1 MELLIEIADKLQSL
15 NRILFVGLGID
26 VGGLQC
32 LSRLPN
38 LKAITWVLEGRMAV
52 RGEGLPEE
60 AISKAFESFEVKP
73 KVEVIRY
80 VGHDLYRDYV
90 TYGPNASRFPFWM

>member
-1 MELLIEIADKLQSL
+1 
-15 NRILFVGLGID
+15 
-26 VGGLQC
+26 
-32 LSRLPN
+32 
-38 LKAITWVLEGRMAV
+38 MAV